1 MLDSERLGKDGCLGK
16 ISCEQ
21 MPIAVVTL
29 QLSCIVQLIGHEVHR
44 FNTSLCQGVSEDFCL
59 SKTAERERFY
69 VYG

>member
-29 QLSCIVQLIGHEVHR
+29 QLSCIEQLIGHEVHR
-44 FNTSLCQGVSEDFCL
+44 FNTSLCQDVSEDF
-59 SKTAERERFY
+59 
-69 VYG
+69 V